1 MTEWHRQKGQASS
14 SQSNRQQMST
24 PAGTGSIRQNSRPP
38 ARPSFVVLVA
48 IAIAFV
54 GLCLVNVHLA
64 TRLKG
69 GGAGNDSA
77 PSSHFSSL
85 RYSNATGGKN
95 APMPAAAR
103 GHDVND
109 DHFRRAGMD
118 LDAASMRRLLTW
130 SEIKLLIGMEAVVL
144 GLDTHED
151 FREKVPP
158 LKRMIGSAG
167 IFNSGTNLVSWT
179 SLVVAVAK
187 KKHSRPVPNAF
198 FQAIIQ
204 RNMGQKRW
212 WSVCPHLVYA
222 NSPSRVRMPVP
233 LEFKFSRHSLSYKSL
248 AHLWIEWY
256 AEYWRNA
263 DGFPFLI
270 VRLEDLVFHRYE
282 TTRIIVCECTGGTV
296 APEDDF
302 KYIVNSAKIGPAHG
316 KKTEWTDMVDSW
328 VKYGKPMAARA
339 NFSDLD
345 YDAAVEFL
353 SRELM
358 EKMCY
363 KYPPSK

>member
-1 MTEWHRQKGQASS
+1 
-14 SQSNRQQMST
+14 
-24 PAGTGSIRQNSRPP
+24 
-38 ARPSFVVLVA
+38 
-48 IAIAFV
+48 
-54 GLCLVNVHLA
+54 
-64 TRLKG
+64 
-69 GGAGNDSA
+69 
-77 PSSHFSSL
+77 
-85 RYSNATGGKN
+85 
-95 APMPAAAR
+95 
-103 GHDVND
+103 
-109 DHFRRAGMD
+109 
-118 LDAASMRRLLTW
+118 
-130 SEIKLLIGMEAVVL
+130 
-144 GLDTHED
+144 
-151 FREKVPP
+151 
-158 LKRMIGSAG
+158 
-167 IFNSGTNLVSWT
+167 
-179 SLVVAVAK
+179 
-187 KKHSRPVPNAF
+187 
-198 FQAIIQ
+198 
-204 RNMGQKRW
+204 
-212 WSVCPHLVYA
+212 
-222 NSPSRVRMPVP
+222 VP

-248 AHLWIEWY
+248 AHLWNEWY

-328 VKYGKPMAARA
+328 VKYGKPMTARA